1 MCLPM
6 QFVQAMTQGFL
17 QEHRLLTLG
26 SFAVTLHWQQM
37 TFSKNRVEHQRL
49 FELVVRADLC
59 GPTPTLVDPGIVD
72 RESPIGKSVDGRVMG
87 GNK

>member
-1 MCLPM
+1 MLED
-6 QFVQAMTQGFL
+6 VSSYAVRASNDT
-17 QEHRLLTLG
+17 RLSAGTSVTYARILRCHLTL
-26 SFAVTLHWQQM
+26 AT
-37 TFSKNRVEHQRL
+37 NQRL
-49 FELVVRADLC
+49 FELVARADLC